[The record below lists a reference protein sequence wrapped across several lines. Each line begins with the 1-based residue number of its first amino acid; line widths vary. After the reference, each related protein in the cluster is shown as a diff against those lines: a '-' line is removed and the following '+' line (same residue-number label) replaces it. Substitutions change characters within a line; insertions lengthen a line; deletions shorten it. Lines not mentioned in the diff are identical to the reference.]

1 MMPSGELAL
10 ACFGLSFFAQA
21 MAVAAGPA
29 ALVDLTPA
37 PIRSRAVAVYWSAIS
52 IVGMLVGP
60 AAVGALTDAFG
71 DPRALRYSL
80 VIVTLMFAVPG
91 LIALL
96 AGARVYRRSL
106 VARDA

>member
-1 MMPSGELAL
+1 
-10 ACFGLSFFAQA
+10 
-21 MAVAAGPA
+21 
-29 ALVDLTPA
+29 
-37 PIRSRAVAVYWSAIS
+37 
-52 IVGMLVGP
+52 MLIGP

-96 AGARVYRRSL
+96 AGARIYRRSL